1 MVLTWD
7 QARSQQLTTIWC
19 NSYLAIALP
28 TYYSYF
34 LALQLLRII
43 ATS

>member
-1 MVLTWD
+1 MENNGNNLEITCFQVK
-7 QARSQQLTTIWC
+7 
-19 NSYLAIALP
+19 NLAIALP